1 MPDKYHYGF
10 DLGNGKDESCLTIF
24 RDEDG
29 DTQVVEAVLYGKQA
43 ESVFTCLRSHD
54 EQHRREVEV
63 MEDAV
68 GTLWFTDEPL
78 TVAARESLNQG
89 FITLDGFQIGLV
101 KTVMRMALDNYRTSQ
116 LGSKEEKGG

>member
-43 ESVFTCLRSHD
+43 ESVFTCLRSRD
-54 EQHRREVEV
+54 EQHRRELNSLKE
-63 MEDAV
+63 MID
-68 GTLWFTDEPL
+68 TLLKPYISTQQE
-78 TVAARESLNQG
+78 G
-89 FITLDGFQIGLV
+89 
-101 KTVMRMALDNYRTSQ
+101 
-116 LGSKEEKGG
+116 KE